1 MNLDLDGI
9 RKLPKLTDEARAKL
23 AAAGLRTRR
32 ALAERVAQVG
42 LSATAGETGVDRG
55 CLRDALAHYS
65 LDEAEGRTRPLP
77 LRLLAQLVLN
87 WRELVL
93 LGLLAGAVLGLDRAR
108 GRPEREVVAVRDLAP
123 FQVIGEKDVRVRRT
137 EAAFGTF
144 ASPGE
149 VTGRFPLQVVAQGK
163 PLLRERVSGVR
174 FTRPADL
181 EGRSVLSLPVTPN
194 SATLAVPR
202 SRVLLLVSPTEGGAD
217 APFAVLRD
225 VIVLDSRVA
234 GDTSSVVVAVSAADS
249 AVLAPLLGRSRV
261 TVAQQAVFQA
271 R

>member
-1 MNLDLDGI
+1 MNPDLDGI
-9 RKLPKLTDEARAKL
+9 RRLPKLPDEARAKL
-23 AAAGLRTRR
+23 EAAGLRTRT

-42 LSATAGETGVDRG
+42 LTATAEETGVDRG

-93 LGLLAGAVLGLDRAR
+93 LGLLAAAVLGLDRAR
-108 GRPEREVVAVRDLAP
+108 GRPEGEVVAVRDLAP

-137 EAAFGTF
+137 EAGFGTF

-163 PLLRERVSGVR
+163 PLLRDRVSRVR
-174 FTRPADL
+174 FTAEL

-249 AVLAPLLGRSRV
+249 VVLAPLLGRSRV

-271 R
+271 P